1 MWYWIAGGAIA
12 LASGYAIY
20 RNWRKIVS
28 LLKGKKIAVLGA
40 QGVGKTHLITFLTSG
55 VITEEYIQT
64 LAPTSVQGR
73 KFDLRE
79 LSLKF
84 RETIDVPGGQVA
96 YAVWKDLFDDADLV
110 FYLFRVDKIKSGD
123 PETIRRIQQDTRQ
136 IRQWI
141 DEKKRDHPTV
151 IAIGTF
157 CDFDPD
163 YRSLTLSTKGNYQE
177 SFMRLD
183 VIRQVVRNINAE
195 WWVLG
200 SMENIINTEDL
211 AYRLFNTIKALRK

>member
-12 LASGYAIY
+12 VVSGYAIY

-28 LLKGKKIAVLGA
+28 LLKGKKVAVLGA

-55 VITEEYIQT
+55 VITEDYIQT
-64 LAPTSVQGR
+64 LAPTAVRGR

-79 LSLKF
+79 LSLRL

-96 YAVWKDLFDDADLV
+96 YGVWKDLFDDADLV
-110 FYLFRVDKIKSGD
+110 FYLFRVDKIKSGNPD
-123 PETIRRIQQDTRQ
+123 TIRRIQQDTKQ

-141 DEKKRDHPTV
+141 DEKKRNPPTV

-157 CDFDPD
+157 CDFDPE
-163 YRSLTLSTKGNYQE
+163 YRNLTLSTKGNYQE
-177 SFMRLD
+177 SFLRLD
-183 VIRQVVRNINAE
+183 VIKQVVRNINAE

-200 SMENIINTEDL
+200 SMENRINTEDL